1 MRRMSTK
8 SPPPIFTETCTQCG
22 AAIPVSETLYLDGE
36 NKRCP
41 RCGGTYQ
48 VPQSPKWQQLGN

>member
-1 MRRMSTK
+1 MSTK